1 MMESVD
7 YSTNINLLGW
17 WWEWKLL

>member
-1 MMESVD
+1 MESVD